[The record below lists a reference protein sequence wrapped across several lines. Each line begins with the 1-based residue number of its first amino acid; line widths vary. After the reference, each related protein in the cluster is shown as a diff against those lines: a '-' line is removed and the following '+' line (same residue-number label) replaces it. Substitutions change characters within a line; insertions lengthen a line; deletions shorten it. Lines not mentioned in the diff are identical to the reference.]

1 MRHDDAEYLAG
12 VLGELTRL
20 GKALAVLMVELRQIV
35 QLEHELISL
44 RDIDQLES
52 LTQDKIENGLAIER
66 HVQGIQQLGETI
78 RNMLPR
84 QDQSHDGPT
93 SGNLSL
99 LLKDIQAVRGG
110 LAVEGLPAQVLDHAI
125 GEFAVVSNELQD
137 QRQEIQPKIEM
148 NSYVTQAILN
158 RHREMM
164 RFWQEVSNESCMT
177 YGASGETKGKS
188 SSSSVLRVK
197 A

>member
-1 MRHDDAEYLAG
+1 MRHDNAEYLAG
-12 VLGELTRL
+12 VLGQLTRH
-20 GKALAVLMVELRQIV
+20 GKALAVLMGELREIV

-44 RDIDQLES
+44 RDIEQLEN
-52 LTQDKIENGLAIER
+52 LTQHKIENGLAIES

-84 QDQSHDGPT
+84 QDQGYSGPT

-99 LLKDIQAVRGG
+99 LLKDIQDIRGA
-110 LAVEGLPAQVLDHAI
+110 LAVDGLSAQVLDHAI
-125 GEFAVVSNELQD
+125 GEFATVSAELQA